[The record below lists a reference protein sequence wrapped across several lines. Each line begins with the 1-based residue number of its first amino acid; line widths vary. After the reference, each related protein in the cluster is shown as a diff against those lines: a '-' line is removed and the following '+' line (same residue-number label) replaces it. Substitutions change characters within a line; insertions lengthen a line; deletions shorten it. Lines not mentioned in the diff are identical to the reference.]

1 MNLDEL
7 VSKAENLF
15 VLPDSVTRLKACMD
29 DEASSIDDIGDIIAF
44 DPSLATQLLRVANSA
59 LYRFPNKIDTVTR
72 AIQVVGTRSTYD
84 LALAYGVSQAF
95 SDVDG
100 QRIDLDKFWEQSV
113 SCGLLAKYFADMR
126 NIREPERLFVS
137 GLLHNIGELVTV
149 SVLPESATRCQ
160 AFNTR
165 VSPAELQ
172 FGVLGFTYAELSARL
187 IEKWDIPN
195 SIYTPIAS
203 IHKEEEESD
212 SEGSVALSGEF
223 DALDMMTGDDLV
235 KKQYDSGPMQVKKDA
250 ELQEK
255 VVEPVD
261 HPESISDS
269 ESVEKVVENE
279 KEESAEEA
287 NLRSDCFP
295 KENAQVK
302 LLK

>member
-7 VSKAENLF
+7 VSKAESLF

-126 NIREPERLFVS
+126 NIREPERLFVA

-172 FGVLGFTYAELSARL
+172 FGVLGFTYTDLSAASS
-187 IEKWDIPN
+187 IDEKILQLSYVLALDNVNPE
-195 SIYTPIAS
+195 IYPS
-203 IHKEEEESD
+203 YHNLKPELHE
-212 SEGSVALSGEF
+212 ALSLNREDLE
-223 DALDMMTGDDLV
+223 DALDITN
-235 KKQYDSGPMQVKKDA
+235 
-250 ELQEK
+250 LQC
-255 VVEPVD
+255 
-261 HPESISDS
+261 ISVIS
-269 ESVEKVVENE
+269 LFN
-279 KEESAEEA
+279 
-287 NLRSDCFP
+287 P
-295 KENAQVK
+295 NAFM
-302 LLK
+302 LY

>member
-1 MNLDEL
+1 MNLEEL

-29 DEASSIDDIGDIIAF
+29 DEASSIEDIGDIIAF
-44 DPSLATQLLRVANSA
+44 DPSLAAQLLRVANSA

-100 QRIDLDKFWEQSV
+100 QQIDLDKFWEQSV

-149 SVLPESATRCQ
+149 SLLPEAAIRCQ

-165 VSPAELQ
+165 VSPSELQ
-172 FGVLGFTYAELSARL
+172 FGVLGFTYAELSAKL
-187 IEKWDIPN
+187 IEKWGIPS
-195 SIYTPIAS
+195 SIHVPIAN
-203 IHKEEEESD
+203 IHKGQEDELGTEDKIVQLSYVLALDNVNPEIYPSYHNLKPELHES
-212 SEGSVALSGEF
+212 LSLNHEDLE
-223 DALDMMTGDDLV
+223 DALDITN
-235 KKQYDSGPMQVKKDA
+235 
-250 ELQEK
+250 LQC
-255 VVEPVD
+255 
-261 HPESISDS
+261 ISVIS
-269 ESVEKVVENE
+269 LFNPH
-279 KEESAEEA
+279 AFM
-287 NLRSDCFP
+287 LY
-295 KENAQVK
+295 
-302 LLK
+302 